1 MELRIPDKKNLL
13 PLDFE
18 YIDDTVDQYYRP
30 IQGYFM
36 RKRLDLALKFLVSPN
51 KRKVKRILEVGY
63 GGGTFLMALSQLG
76 KEIYGIDVHSK
87 MAVVRKILRK
97 EGVSHARLSKASIFK
112 TRFKDRF
119 FDRVVCISVME
130 HFKGKELDMSC
141 LEIKRILANGG
152 YAVFGFPT
160 KNIISNTIIEKV
172 LKFEPDDIHP
182 SGHKQILAAI
192 KRNFDTFEIISYPSF
207 LPLDLSL
214 YVVVKAI
221 KNTKGDRK

>member
-13 PLDFE
+13 PLNFE

-36 RKRLDLALKFLVSPN
+36 RKRLDLALKFLIDS
-51 KRKVKRILEVGY
+51 KKHKVKRILEVGC

-76 KEIYGIDVHSK
+76 KEVYGIDLHDK

-97 EGVSHARLSKASIFK
+97 ERVGNIRLSKASIFK

-130 HFKGKELDMSC
+130 HFKGKELDNSC
-141 LEIKRILANGG
+141 IEIKRILADRG
-152 YAVFGFPT
+152 YVVFGFPT
-160 KNIISNTIIEKV
+160 KNIISNTIIERV

-214 YVVVKAI
+214 YVVVKAV
-221 KNTKGDRK
+221 KSKKGSRK